1 MRDMY
6 RSEALNNVKTELVI
20 DEIIK
25 AENIEAT
32 DEDVNKLLE
41 SYTTAMNQTVE
52 QLRESFSEEQLD
64 FFKHRASMNKALD
77 LLWDN
82 AKVTDEDADAKP
94 EAKAGDDEAAAPAE
108 A

>member
-1 MRDMY
+1 MY

-41 SYTTAMNQTVE
+41 DYTAAMNQTC
-52 QLRESFSEEQLD
+52 
-64 FFKHRASMNKALD
+64 
-77 LLWDN
+77 LLYTSRC
-82 AKVTDEDADAKP
+82 V
-94 EAKAGDDEAAAPAE
+94 
-108 A
+108 